1 VVDDDL
7 VLTPSEAALLL
18 RVPESIVRRM
28 ARDGR
33 LAWLRAEVVA

>member
-1 VVDDDL
+1 MTDGDR
-7 VLTPSEAALLL
+7 VLTPAEAALLL

-33 LAWLRAEVVA
+33 LA